1 MPDPGEI
8 EIVSLAVAARL
19 IDALPTDDRSIW
31 ATALYAGL
39 RYGELRA
46 LRWGAVDL
54 DAGMIRVRESWDPL
68 AGSIAPKTRTSQ
80 RTTPMPAVLRDL
92 LLGHL
97 GRGGGV
103 VEDTLVFGGS
113 DGAPLAAALLD
124 DFLDRRTD

>member
-8 EIVSLAVAARL
+8 EIVSPETAARL
-19 IDALPTDDRSIW
+19 IDALPVEDRSIW

-54 DAGMIRVRESWDPL
+54 DAGTIRVRESWDPL

-80 RTTPMPAVLRDL
+80 RTTPMPAVLRGL
-92 LLGHL
+92 LRGHR
-97 GRGGGV
+97 GRRGEV
-103 VEDTLVFGGS
+103 AEDGLVF
-113 DGAPLAAALLD
+113 AASSPMT
-124 DFLDRRTD
+124 RYST